1 MWNHRLASCLT
12 FLLMFLPQPASPEE
26 KPTATPEHPNQ
37 VEIVLSPSS
46 ITSIR
51 VDRSPTE
58 DDLASAFRA
67 DLLRDRAKE
76 LFLLYPVFPYPRR
89 FSEDQM
95 KELQKDQAKVNI
107 EYHRQMRELLKEQ
120 YYIWQELHAASET
133 LEQLVKEAEH
143 VTRHQIVYGINIHL
157 NIPVQGIQ
165 DLMYGVTAYNDAK
178 AIIEDL
184 KNGSVKSVVVSSEF
198 RIVSTPGSDDKSEWK
213 ACKRCSVKAFIY

>member
-12 FLLMFLPQPASPEE
+12 FLLMFLPQPASTEE

-76 LFLLYPVFPYPRR
+76 LILLYPVFPYPRR

-120 YYIWQELHAASET
+120 YYIWQELHEASET
-133 LEQLVKEAEH
+133 LEQLSKEAEH
-143 VTRHQIVYGINIHL
+143 VTRHQTVYGINIHL

-165 DLMYGVTAYNDAK
+165 DLMYGVSAYNDAK